1 MPGVRGRPH
10 ANQAALAAKK
20 KKRSTGPAKS
30 LLAATDGRSGS
41 GDAHAEAGLQPG
53 AKEFLLYL
61 ERRGIVRVRVRVN

>member
-10 ANQAALAAKK
+10 ADQAALAAKQ
-20 KKRSTGPAKS
+20 KRAMGAEKS

-41 GDAHAEAGLQPG
+41 SDGHAEAGLQPG

-61 ERRGIVRVRVRVN
+61 ERRGMVRVRARVS